1 MTGVQTCALP
11 IDDGIAGAVVR
22 VRRADDKKV
31 VLRARVLDSET
42 VEVDVP

>member
-1 MTGVQTCALP
+1 MATAKGVLL
-11 IDDGIAGAVVR
+11 DDGAVGAVVR

-31 VLRARVLDSET
+31 VLKARVLDSET